1 MSLAERTA
9 DRMEKVEP
17 KRVWTEE
24 RDDPFTELA
33 SSACNLVADSLG
45 VRFFGV
51 VALENEFVRGA
62 TTEFTRLTD
71 QLQRRTV
78 GSITQ
83 AILEQPFRED
93 EEAASTPVTVAVA
106 EELGGTAI
114 AILFPETETVVFAIP
129 PAGEMLEADTL
140 RRAAVSALPMIQ
152 RLEDLRAERLHLLQ
166 SHGLLSYV
174 EELAKVGGWE
184 QTLTTGR
191 LLWSDE
197 IYEIHG
203 LEPGGEVTLERVLQL
218 YPSPARE
225 KLSLEMERAATEGG
239 GFDLTTPIRTPGGER
254 RIVRTV
260 GRARSG
266 RGGRK
271 LYGITQDVTKQL
283 SAERRLWWAANH
295 DPVTSLPNRLLF
307 EDRIAVAAQRA
318 QREKRSFALV
328 IIEISDFA
336 RLTERSG
343 YTVPDKHM
351 MEVAARLGSVTRSS
365 DTVAR
370 ISINE
375 FALILNDVNSR
386 ETLKPAMDRLT
397 EQIRQMQKEEV
408 GGDGILMSAGVAFF
422 PEHATGP
429 EELTRAAEM
438 ALAQAKRKLDHPIIV
453 FDRQIADD
461 VAKRRETILGRARES
476 LARREFVP
484 YYQPQIDI
492 ETNEVVGVEALVRW
506 QTPDMLLDAKD
517 FAYALDDHEIGSRV
531 GRAVLDAV
539 IADIARLRQITD
551 RPFRVSINASRT
563 EVLRN
568 DFLDTFLEKTRNGN
582 LKPNDFII
590 EITEDVIIG
599 VDDQTLHD
607 KISFLVSSGVE
618 FSLDDFGTG
627 YASLIHIT
635 SFPVKEIKIDK
646 QFIFGIETDRR
657 KRAIVKGIIQIA
669 RSMGLHV
676 IAEGVETAEQQEV
689 LREIGCR
696 YAQGYLYSF
705 PVPFAQFADM
715 LERP

>member
-1 MSLAERTA
+1 
-9 DRMEKVEP
+9 
-17 KRVWTEE
+17 
-24 RDDPFTELA
+24 
-33 SSACNLVADSLG
+33 
-45 VRFFGV
+45 
-51 VALENEFVRGA
+51 
-62 TTEFTRLTD
+62 
-71 QLQRRTV
+71 
-78 GSITQ
+78 
-83 AILEQPFRED
+83 
-93 EEAASTPVTVAVA
+93 
-106 EELGGTAI
+106 
-114 AILFPETETVVFAIP
+114 
-129 PAGEMLEADTL
+129 
-140 RRAAVSALPMIQ
+140 
-152 RLEDLRAERLHLLQ
+152 
-166 SHGLLSYV
+166 
-174 EELAKVGGWE
+174 
-184 QTLTTGR
+184 
-191 LLWSDE
+191 
-197 IYEIHG
+197 
-203 LEPGGEVTLERVLQL
+203 VTLERVLQL